1 MVILGVETK
10 EQLMDFNGKVAVVT
24 GSSRGIGRAI
34 ALRLAAGGAKVVVNY
49 HSNEAAASE
58 VVEQVRANGGEAV
71 AVQANVS
78 QPAQAQA
85 LIDAAQK
92 AFGRVDILVN
102 NAGTTRDMLI
112 MRMSEEDWDL
122 VIDTNLKGAFNCIKA
137 AARPMMRQRYGRIVN
152 VTSVSG
158 LGGNAGQANYAAAK
172 AGLVGLTKTVAK
184 ELGSRNITCN
194 AVAPGYV
201 PTDLTGSLPPELVEL
216 AIQRTI
222 LGRAGTAE
230 DMAAAVAF
238 LASDDASFVTGQ
250 VLTVDGGLSMG

>member
-1 MVILGVETK
+1 
-10 EQLMDFNGKVAVVT
+10 MDFNGKVAVVT

-34 ALRLAAGGAKVVVNY
+34 ALRLAACGAKVVVNY

-78 QPAQAQA
+78 QPAQALA

-201 PTDLTGSLPPELVEL
+201 PTDLTGSLPSELVEL